1 MLNLSVVTFII
12 MMENDQKQ
20 KEKDFQSFFTA
31 NFPKVKKFARRLLKS
46 DEDAEDVAQD
56 VFCKLW
62 QQPEIWQTPND
73 RLDGYIFV
81 TTRNIILNM
90 FKHQRIEQG
99 YEVDFVEN
107 AILCEIIEDDQVLKN
122 IYYKELL
129 MILRLALAKMP
140 ERRRMIFEASRFQ
153 GLSHKDIAEKL
164 GVSIRTVEHQVY
176 LALID
181 LKKILLFLVF
191 LLASLSSTL
200 IFVVLLNIRPK

>member
-1 MLNLSVVTFII
+1 
-12 MMENDQKQ
+12 MENDKRQM
-20 KEKDFQSFFTA
+20 EKDFQSFFTV
-31 NFPKVKKFARRLLKS
+31 NFPKVKNFARKLLKS

-62 QQPEIWQTPND
+62 QHPND
-73 RLDGYIFV
+73 KLDGYIFV

-90 FKHQRIEQG
+90 FKHQRIEQE
-99 YEVDFVEN
+99 YQVSFIEN
-107 AILCEIIEDDQVLKN
+107 AILCEIIEDDQALKD

-129 MILRLALAKMP
+129 MILRLALTKMP

-153 GLSHKDIAEKL
+153 GLSNKDIAEKL
-164 GVSIRTVEHQVY
+164 GVSIRTVEHQIY

-191 LLASLSSTL
+191 FSSFLSSIMIL
-200 IFVVLLNIRPK
+200 VVFKV

>member
-1 MLNLSVVTFII
+1 
-12 MMENDQKQ
+12 MENDKRQM
-20 KEKDFQSFFTA
+20 EKDFQSFFTV
-31 NFPKVKKFARRLLKS
+31 NFPKVKNFARKLLKS

-62 QQPEIWQTPND
+62 QQPELWQHPND
-73 RLDGYIFV
+73 KLDGYIFV

-90 FKHQRIEQG
+90 FKHQRIEQE
-99 YEVDFVEN
+99 YQVSFIEN
-107 AILCEIIEDDQVLKN
+107 AILCEIIEDDQALKD

-129 MILRLALAKMP
+129 MILRLALTKMP

-153 GLSHKDIAEKL
+153 GLSNKDIAEKL
-164 GVSIRTVEHQVY
+164 GVSIRTVEHQIY

-191 LLASLSSTL
+191 FSSFL
-200 IFVVLLNIRPK
+200 IKQSTFQQKVSFGLQFQQNKHK

>member
-1 MLNLSVVTFII
+1 
-12 MMENDQKQ
+12 MENDKRQM
-20 KEKDFQSFFTA
+20 EKDFQSFFTV
-31 NFPKVKKFARRLLKS
+31 NFPKVKNFARKLLKS

-62 QQPEIWQTPND
+62 QQPEMWQQ
-73 RLDGYIFV
+73 DGYIFV

-90 FKHQRIEQG
+90 FKHQRIEQD
-99 YEVDFVEN
+99 YQVSFIEN
-107 AILCEIIEDDQVLKN
+107 AILCEIIEDDQALKD

-129 MILRLALAKMP
+129 MILRLALTKMP

-153 GLSHKDIAEKL
+153 GLSNKDIAEKL
-164 GVSIRTVEHQVY
+164 GVSIRTVEHQIY

-191 LLASLSSTL
+191 FSSLLSSIMIL
-200 IFVVLLNIRPK
+200 VVFKV

>member
-1 MLNLSVVTFII
+1 
-12 MMENDQKQ
+12 MENDKRQM
-20 KEKDFQSFFTA
+20 EKDFQSFFTV
-31 NFPKVKKFARRLLKS
+31 NFPKVKNFARKLLKS

-62 QQPEIWQTPND
+62 QQPEMWQHPND
-73 RLDGYIFV
+73 KLDGYIFV

-90 FKHQRIEQG
+90 FKHQRIEQE
-99 YEVDFVEN
+99 YQVSF
-107 AILCEIIEDDQVLKN
+107 IEDDQALKD

-129 MILRLALAKMP
+129 MILRLALTKMP

-153 GLSHKDIAEKL
+153 GLSNKDIAEKL
-164 GVSIRTVEHQVY
+164 GVSIRTVEHQIY

-191 LLASLSSTL
+191 FSSLLSSIMIL
-200 IFVVLLNIRPK
+200 VVFKV